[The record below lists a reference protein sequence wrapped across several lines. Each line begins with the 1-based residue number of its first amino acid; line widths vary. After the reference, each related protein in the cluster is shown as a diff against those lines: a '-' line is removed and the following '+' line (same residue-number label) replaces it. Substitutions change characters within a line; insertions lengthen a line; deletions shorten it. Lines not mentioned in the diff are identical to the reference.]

1 MIEQNIYS
9 NFGEIGQ
16 TIKTL
21 MDDFQIRA
29 KSQKKVESIS
39 DMRNFVETYPQFKKL
54 SGTITKHVVVI
65 GELSAQVAK
74 KQLLELS
81 ELEQDIACRADHS
94 SQLQVGPNRIWF
106 RTGFNCCVFKTARQE
121 TGR

>member
-1 MIEQNIYS
+1 
-9 NFGEIGQ
+9 
-16 TIKTL
+16 

-65 GELSAQVAK
+65 GELSAQVAR

-94 SQLQVGPNRIWF
+94 SQLQVNFSAKQFDSDIFIIIQRN
-106 RTGFNCCVFKTARQE
+106 T
-121 TGR
+121 